1 MTVFSNNNTKMK
13 KSARPGEKFV
23 AFGLP
28 PIKTCPQAGACK
40 DGCYACAGRMA
51 MQAATTCQEFRY
63 ALSQRVYFLEYL
75 EDALREV
82 QRPGIK
88 LYVRLHDSGDFY
100 SREYLRAWIKFAS
113 MHPDV
118 IFYAYTK
125 CVSMVKAET
134 LPDNMI
140 IAFSYGGLEDNLID
154 PAKDRHVIVVESEN
168 AIPKGY
174 ADGSKDDHAV
184 LENRCIALVY
194 HNSKKKWGQTHF
206 QDVQVPE
213 VV

>member
-1 MTVFSNNNTKMK
+1 MAVFSTNNGKLK
-13 KSARPGEKFV
+13 KTARAGEKFV
-23 AFGLP
+23 SFGLP
-28 PIKTCPQAGACK
+28 PIVTCPQAGACK

-51 MQAATTCQEFRY
+51 LDSATQCMQFRY

-75 EDALREV
+75 EDALRDV

-100 SREYLRAWIKFAS
+100 SREYLRSWIKFAG
-113 MHPDV
+113 MHPEV
-118 IFYAYTK
+118 TFYAYTK
-125 CVSMVKAET
+125 CVSMVKAEV
-134 LPDNMI
+134 LPDNLI
-140 IAFSYGGLEDNLID
+140 IAFSYGGKEDNLID
-154 PAKDRHVIVVESEN
+154 PAKDRHVIVVESED

-174 ADGSKDDHAV
+174 VNGTKDDHAV
-184 LENRCIALVY
+184 MENRCIALVF
-194 HNSKKKWGQTHF
+194 HNSRKKWSQTHF